1 MVCVV
6 FRGGKT
12 LDGVISGVFS
22 PGGITEGV
30 AGLIRESKHYGQ
42 VRVIILD
49 EKGLPSSSCLDV
61 QLIHEELGLPV
72 IYLHRGDDFD
82 PRFMTRWG
90 NRVVEPYGLTEG
102 TVKRI
107 LDLVLDEGGSLL
119 RVAHLIARNLDLI
132 HNV

>member
-22 PGGITEGV
+22 PSGITKGV
-30 AGLIRESKHYGQ
+30 AGLVRESKHYGQ

-49 EKGLPSSSCLDV
+49 EEGLPSSSCLDV

-72 IYLHRGDDFD
+72 IYLRRGDGFD
-82 PRFMTRWG
+82 PRFMTRWR
-90 NRVVEPYGLTEG
+90 NRVIEPYGLTEG
-102 TVKRI
+102 TIRRI
-107 LDLVLDEGGSLL
+107 LDLVLDEGVGLL
-119 RVAHLIARNLDLI
+119 SVAHLIARNLDLM